1 MEFIGFF
8 VTTLIFVAIIG
19 LYILYVTRGKTERL
33 DARLKKQKE
42 KSPAVSKELIQSKW
56 REIGLMMQDGG
67 PTNYRQAIMEADKL
81 VDMVLRS
88 KVPGDTMGEKLKNA
102 RGLFHRTTY
111 DRLWTAHKIRNKLAH
126 EAEFEGLSSDA
137 RMAVRNFEKALKEL
151 HVI

>member
-8 VTTLIFVAIIG
+8 ITTLVFVAFIG
-19 LYILYVTRGKTERL
+19 LYVLYVTRGKVEQTG
-33 DARLKKQKE
+33 AKAKKE
-42 KSPAVSKELIQSKW
+42 KTLGLNRELVVTKW
-56 REIGLMMQDGG
+56 REVGSMVQEGG
-67 PTNYRQAIMEADKL
+67 PSNFRQAIMEADKL
-81 VDMVLRS
+81 VDMVLKT
-88 KVPGDTMGEKLKNA
+88 KVPGDTMGERLKNA
-102 RGLFHRTTY
+102 RGLFHHTTY